1 MKLYSG
7 IQDTWDQRQLLN
19 NVAIHTPVMQAI
31 TNAGNGRAL
40 DDEAKNQYFL
50 NPASDKRIIV
60 FGHSHQPKIITSQNT
75 SGEKSIYANDGT
87 WIDHNPLGSGRTFI
101 VITPQDTNPSSQTF
115 VRLYNFENDV
125 ITEMAEEYLHY

>member
-1 MKLYSG
+1 
-7 IQDTWDQRQLLN
+7 
-19 NVAIHTPVMQAI
+19 MQAI